1 MPRIADHE
9 VERLKAEVSLV
20 RLVES
25 AGVKLTKR
33 GGDMVGCCPF
43 HEDGTPSL
51 VVSVAKNLFN
61 CFGCAAGGG
70 VIDWVMRAEGVS
82 FRHAVE
88 LLRDGPSAP
97 QPSLAA
103 SPPTHAIKPTPTRTL
118 PAPVTLDA
126 DARALLAQVVDYYHE
141 TLKASPEALAY
152 LQSRGLAHPE
162 LIDRFRLGYANRT
175 LGLRLPEK
183 NRKAGADIRGKL
195 EAIGIYRASGH
206 EHFAGSLV
214 VPVFG
219 PADQGAP
226 VSELYGRKV
235 RNNLRA
241 GTPLHLYLPGPHRGV
256 WNEEGLAAAGNVSGG
271 GEAILAESL
280 IDAMTFWVAGYRNV
294 TASYGTQ
301 GFTADHLAAFKRH
314 GITRVLIAYD
324 RDTGG
329 DTAAAALAEQL
340 MAEGIACYRIRFPK
354 GMDANAYA
362 LSVTPAAKS
371 LGLLIRKAEWLGNGK
386 PPAITSAPVDE
397 LAVAISAGQSE
408 PAVEAEPVR
417 FSPSPRD
424 GCASSLAAKEDDA
437 PPSLPEPSTASPLPR
452 IEGAADVVSRSEH
465 ELVLAQGDRRYRV
478 RGWKRPLNPESLKV
492 NLMVHRGAGED
503 GRFHIDS
510 FDLYNAKARSGFVKA
525 AGIEL
530 GESEDV
536 LKHDLGRVLLAV
548 ESAQESE
555 LSAALARDE
564 GPGLSDEERAAA
576 LDLLKDPALVERI
589 LADAA
594 ACGIVGEET
603 NVLVAYLACVSRLLD
618 RPLAVLVQS
627 SSAAGKSALMD
638 AVLSLMPDTAQVRYS
653 AMTGQSLFYMGET
666 NLKHRIL
673 AIAEE
678 EGAASASY
686 ALKLLQSE
694 GEVTI
699 ASTGKDAST
708 GNLVTHQYR
717 VEGPVM
723 LFLTTTAID
732 VDEELMNRCL
742 VLSVNESREQ
752 TRQIHEAQRGR
763 ETLAGLLAREEAAS
777 IRALHRN
784 AQGMLG
790 GVHVVNPYADSLTF
804 LDAKTRTRRD
814 HMKYLTLIRAIALL
828 HQHQRRVRTVS
839 SKGQTLRYIEVE
851 QSDIALA
858 NRLAHEVL
866 GRTLDELPPQTRNL
880 LGQVHAWVGE
890 QCAAQAIRRSEY
902 RFTRAQVRGLTGWG
916 DTQAKL
922 HLSRLAELEYLLIH
936 RVSHGQAYEYELLY
950 DGEGDAGSP
959 FVLGLAELNHAYD
972 AKRSGVKPERS
983 GCGRPLVGGQSGGG
997 RGSVIAAKRE
1007 KSATSER
1014 PAPEAPET
1022 HVLEKSTA
1030 VLSYMQN
1037 GSGKARCSPSPRDD
1051 CASSLLLAASAAGA

>member
-1 MPRIADHE
+1 MARIPDSE
-9 VERLKAEVSLV
+9 VERIKAEVSLV

-25 AGVKLTKR
+25 SGVKLSRK
-33 GGDMVGCCPF
+33 GKDELAGCCPF
-43 HEDGTPSL
+43 HADDTPSL
-51 VVSVAKNLFN
+51 SVSVSKNLFR
-61 CFGCAAGGG
+61 CFGCDAGGG

-88 LLRDGPSAP
+88 LLRDGPAP
-97 QPSLAA
+97 TSTIPLAA
-103 SPPTHAIKPTPTRTL
+103 NPIKPTPTRKL
-118 PAPVTLDA
+118 APPVTLDA
-126 DARALLAQVVDYYHE
+126 DDRRLLAQVVDYYHE
-141 TLKASPEALAY
+141 TLKASPEGLAY
-152 LQSRGLAHPE
+152 LQSRGLDHPE
-162 LIDRFRLGYANRT
+162 LIARFRLGLANRT

-183 NRKAGADIRGKL
+183 NRKAGADIRGRL
-195 EAIGIYRASGH
+195 ERIGIYRGSGH

-219 PADQGAP
+219 SADQGAP
-226 VSELYGRKV
+226 VAEVYGRKV

-241 GTPLHLYLPGPHRGV
+241 GTPLHLYLPGPHAGV
-256 WNEEGLAAAGNVSGG
+256 WNEEGLAASGG
-271 GEAILAESL
+271 EVILAESL
-280 IDAMTFWVAGYRNV
+280 IDAMTFWCAGYRNV
-294 TASYGTQ
+294 TASYGTG

-314 GITRVLIAYD
+314 SVTRVLIAYD
-324 RDTGG
+324 RDEAG
-329 DTAAAALAEQL
+329 DTAAATLAEQL
-340 MAEGIACYRIRFPK
+340 MAEGLACYRILFPK

-371 LGLLIRKAEWLGNGK
+371 LGLLIRKAEWLGNGAA
-386 PPAITSAPVDE
+386 PPVTSAPVDE
-397 LAVAISAGQSE
+397 LAAAISAGGGSASAA
-408 PAVEAEPVR
+408 P
-417 FSPSPRD
+417 D
-424 GCASSLAAKEDDA
+424 GFAPELASSSFSAATDIVQA
-437 PPSLPEPSTASPLPR
+437 APSLPEPSTASPLPG
-452 IEGAADVVSRSEH
+452 IEGAADIVSRSEH
-465 ELVLAQGDRRYRV
+465 ELVLVLGDRRYRV

-492 NLMVHRGAGED
+492 NLMVHRAD
-503 GRFHIDS
+503 RFHVDT
-510 FDLYNAKARSGFVKA
+510 FDLYNAKARAAFVKA

-530 GESEDV
+530 GEAEDV
-536 LKHDLGRVLLAV
+536 LKHDLGRVLLSV
-548 ESAQESE
+548 EGAQESE
-555 LSAALARDE
+555 LSAALARDV

-576 LDLLKDPALVERI
+576 LDLLRDPDLVARI
-589 LADAA
+589 LADARS
-594 ACGIVGEET
+594 CGIIGEET

-638 AVLSLMPDTAQVRYS
+638 AVLSLMPEAAQVRYS

-666 NLKHRIL
+666 NLKHRVL
-673 AIAEE
+673 AISEE

-752 TRQIHEAQRGR
+752 TRSIHALQRGR
-763 ETLAGLLAREEAAS
+763 ETLAGLLAREEAAG

-784 AQGMLG
+784 AQGLLG

-828 HQHQRRVRTVS
+828 HQHQRRVKTVAS
-839 SKGQTLRYIEVE
+839 NGQTLRYIEVE
-851 QSDIALA
+851 ESDIQLA

-880 LGQVHAWVGE
+880 LGQVHRWVGE
-890 QCAAQAIRRSEY
+890 QCAKQVIRRSEF

-950 DGEGDAGSP
+950 NGEGEAGTP
-959 FVLGLAELNHAYD
+959 FVLGLSGLNHSYD
-972 AKRSGVKPERS
+972 GTRSGVKPARS
-983 GCGRPLVGGQSGGG
+983 GRGRPPVGGRSAGG
-997 RGSVIAAKRE
+997 RTREIAAERQE
-1007 KSATSER
+1007 TATSGAIETK
-1014 PAPEAPET
+1014 ALET
-1022 HVLEKSTA
+1022 HIMGESA
-1030 VLSYMQN
+1030 PALSYVQN
-1037 GSGKARCSPSPRDD
+1037 GSG
-1051 CASSLLLAASAAGA
+1051 LLRSAASAAGA